1 MTHGTAG
8 GYSKYGCRCESC
20 TGAHR
25 VRMREYRNRR
35 MDAESSDPV
44 ATNPGAEQ
52 SDPATAPTV
61 PGHGSQEM
69 ES

>member
-8 GYSKYGCRCESC
+8 GYSKYGCRCTSC
-20 TGAHR
+20 TSAHR

-44 ATNPGAEQ
+44 ATNHLENQ
-52 SDPATAPTV
+52 IDPASAATD
-61 PGHGSQEM
+61 PGHGNQEGT
-69 ES
+69 S